1 MFTINVSRL
10 GFDNFKAA
18 GDSESEIPLERS
30 RYYAAVLLASI
41 CVTYFVENFL
51 RSAAGALTPVLIR
64 ALGISH
70 GAMGLLVS
78 AYFFVYGLMQLPS
91 GILSDTFGAKKTI
104 LGFTALTVVGV
115 FLFWVSTSYGLLFA
129 AQFLVGVGCST
140 FYINAVKLVSTWFPA
155 DRRATAIGVLSAS
168 SGLGNALSYIGFPI
182 AMEALGGWR
191 RLYLYMSVVLVANWA
206 MNFFI
211 LKERE
216 EPQMSHSTGRGPIL
230 ASVGSVLRDRRI
242 YPFLTGYISASTG
255 WVFMN
260 WVTQYLMDAKG
271 FTYLQVGQIASL
283 GTLAGIP
290 GCIVVAWVSDRFM
303 SRKLPLVGFAGVY
316 AVSLAVFYLLPA
328 SAPLTL
334 YMAISFALNFCISFW
349 VLFFSMIPETLPP
362 ETASIGL
369 GIVNGAGTIGFSF
382 IAPVYGAL
390 VDVTGGYG
398 ASNAMIL
405 VTAAATPIIF
415 LLFVKECYGLS
426 PGE

>member
-1 MFTINVSRL
+1 VYTINVSRL
-10 GFDNFKAA
+10 GFDNFKPVE
-18 GDSESEIPLERS
+18 DSEGEIPLERS

-51 RSAAGALTPVLIR
+51 RSAAGALTPVLIEE
-64 ALGISH
+64 LGISH

-168 SGLGNALSYIGFPI
+168 SGLGNAVSYIGFPV

-191 RLYLYMSVVLVANWA
+191 SLYLGMSVILVVNWV

-211 LKERE
+211 LMERE
-216 EPQMSHSTGRGPIL
+216 EPQMSLQAGRSPIL
-230 ASVGSVLRDRRI
+230 ASVGSVLKDPRI
-242 YPFLTGYISASTG
+242 YPFLAGYISASTG

-290 GCIVVAWVSDRFM
+290 GCIVVASVSDRLR
-303 SRKLPLVGFAGVY
+303 SRKLPLVGFASLY
-316 AVSLAVFYLLPA
+316 AAALAVFYLLPA
-328 SAPLTL
+328 SAPLAL
-334 YMAISFALNFCISFW
+334 YMAISFTLNFCISFW

-382 IAPVYGAL
+382 IAPVYGAM

-405 VTAAATPIIF
+405 VTAAATPLIF
-415 LLFVKECYGLS
+415 LLFVKECYGRS

>member
-1 MFTINVSRL
+1 
-10 GFDNFKAA
+10 
-18 GDSESEIPLERS
+18 
-30 RYYAAVLLASI
+30 
-41 CVTYFVENFL
+41 
-51 RSAAGALTPVLIR
+51 
-64 ALGISH
+64 
-70 GAMGLLVS
+70 
-78 AYFFVYGLMQLPS
+78 
-91 GILSDTFGAKKTI
+91 
-104 LGFTALTVVGV
+104 
-115 FLFWVSTSYGLLFA
+115 
-129 AQFLVGVGCST
+129 VGVGCST

-191 RLYLYMSVVLVANWA
+191 RLYLWMSVVLVANWA

-216 EPQMSHSTGRGPIL
+216 EPQTSHSTGRGPIL
-230 ASVGSVLRDRRI
+230 ASVGSVLRDPRI
-242 YPFLTGYISASTG
+242 YPFLAGYISASTG

-290 GCIVVAWVSDRFM
+290 GCIVVASVSDRLR
-303 SRKLPLVGFAGVY
+303 SRKLPLVGFASLY
-316 AVSLAVFYLLPA
+316 AGALAVFYLLPA
-328 SAPLTL
+328 SAPLAL
-334 YMAISFALNFCISFW
+334 YMAVSFTLNFCISFW

-405 VTAAATPIIF
+405 VTAAATPLIF
-415 LLFVKECYGLS
+415 LLFVKECYGRS